1 MQKNIITY
9 PNLSLK
15 NYDKSIPK
23 VDADIWLNNLLTEL
37 NWVEGEIK
45 LFGKVIKIPRLQ
57 SWYADPGC
65 NYKYSGKFLERNT
78 WNPTLIEI
86 KNSIEAI
93 TSEKY
98 NSVLAN
104 YYRDGNDSMGWHS
117 DDESML
123 KKNSAIASLSLGQNR
138 PLFFKHKNQAISF
151 NIDQSHGSVIVM
163 HGETQ
168 KYWKHSIKKS
178 KKIYAAKVKSYI

>member
-23 VDADIWLNNLLTEL
+23 VAADIWLNNLLTEL
-37 NWVEGEIK
+37 NWVE
-45 LFGKVIKIPRLQ
+45 
-57 SWYADPGC
+57 
-65 NYKYSGKFLERNT
+65 RNP

-178 KKIYAAKVKSYI
+178 KKSMLPRLNLTFRTIITP